1 MIHIDSD
8 WSDID
13 RELSR
18 IENMPDTKME
28 VKLYS
33 VLSFGYTETQAAV
46 HVESGALKSSG
57 KQSQK
62 VDQAQNQWEGE
73 IEYGG
78 AGSSVDYAIYE
89 KRRGVHWVG
98 PSAAKGDHDFMRPL
112 GALDPLFVAA
122 IKEGLGG

>member
-1 MIHIDSD
+1 MIRLHSD

-13 RELSR
+13 RELDRLSR
-18 IENMPDTKME
+18 MPDTKTQ

-33 VLSFGYTETQAAV
+33 VLSFGFIETQAAV

-57 KQSQK
+57 KKAQK

-78 AGSSVDYAIYE
+78 ATSSVDYAIYE

-98 PSAAKGDHDFMRPL
+98 PSAVKGDHDFFRPL
-112 GALDPLFVAA
+112 EACDPLFVAA
-122 IKEGLGG
+122 IKDGLGG